1 MPRDIARVA
10 LVALIIL
17 AFSEMG
23 FVSGQSKTIVA
34 NSDPQINYSPE
45 VCPGSAVTKCL
56 GAWWDSDMGDGSVI
70 KTTAGPSSGYNNA
83 QTTMSY
89 SFYGSSLEIYGL
101 ADTDG
106 ANMIVQIDNFL
117 IIVNTST
124 GIGGALLEPR
134 MVYNHT
140 QLDPQIAHTLSIG
153 WSANMNPNTEAGG
166 YKPLSYAYFDH
177 LVVRDFRAVLP
188 SSVTPSDTSTSTT
201 PEQTASAVAASSSSS
216 QALSSIVKP
225 GAIAGIVIAAMFLL
239 LLLGALVYYILRRRR
254 QFNAFRRRPPSP
266 HVKVMIESQETRY
279 AESIGSPTQ
288 RESWN
293 ARPHLS
299 LPPVYGYG
307 TDAGTDKTGYTDEKD
322 VSYLDLE
329 SGNRKSVASSSS
341 SSGNVSNG
349 HKNRKSDIPLHPS
362 IPSPSSS
369 YPSQANLRINTRKSL
384 IAPRHQPSAEA
395 STAVDQD
402 TPPATPFTPYCVG
415 TATVARPQN
424 AQLVPKPSLS
434 SGEFSSA
441 PLLFT
446 VPLPPLPPLPPIPSQ
461 KEEKRR
467 FTKRLSSFRRSRK
480 SSRVGQNEA
489 GSSALEVELNV
500 IGSSRPSFDTMSVM
514 TRSIPP
520 PYTLHENEV

>member
-10 LVALIIL
+10 LVALVIL
-17 AFSEMG
+17 AFTEMD
-23 FVSGQSKTIVA
+23 FVSGQSKTSVA

-45 VCPGSAVTKCL
+45 VCPGAAVTKCL
-56 GAWWDSDMGDGSVI
+56 GAWWDTAMADGSVI

-89 SFYGSSLEIYGL
+89 SFYGSSLEIHGL

-124 GIGGALLEPR
+124 GIGGASLEPR

-140 QLDPQIAHTLSIG
+140 QLDPEIAHTLSVG

-177 LVVRDFRAVLP
+177 LVVGDFRAVAAP
-188 SSVTPSDTSTSTT
+188 SGTSTSTT
-201 PEQTASAVAASSSSS
+201 PEQTSSTVAASSSS

-225 GAIAGIVIAAMFLL
+225 GAVAGIVIAALLFL

-254 QFNAFRRRPPSP
+254 QFSAFRRRPPSP
-266 HVKVMIESQETRY
+266 HVKVVIESQETRY
-279 AESIGSPTQ
+279 AESIGTPAQ
-288 RESWN
+288 RESWK
-293 ARPHLS
+293 AWPHLS

-307 TDAGTDKTGYTDEKD
+307 TDSGMDKTGYTDENG

-349 HKNRKSDIPLHPS
+349 HKNRQSDIPFHLS
-362 IPSPSSS
+362 TPSPSGS

-384 IAPRHQPSAEA
+384 FSPQHKPSAKD

-402 TPPATPFTPYCVG
+402 TPPVTPFTPYCVG

-424 AQLVPKPSLS
+424 AQLVPKSSLS

-441 PLLFT
+441 PFIST

-467 FTKRLSSFRRSRK
+467 FTERLSSFRRSRK
-480 SSRVGQNEA
+480 SSRAGQNEA
-489 GSSALEVELNV
+489 GPSALEVELNV

-520 PYTLHENEV
+520 PYTLHENEA

>member
-17 AFSEMG
+17 AFTEIG

-45 VCPGSAVTKCL
+45 VCPGSAVTECL
-56 GAWWDSDMGDGSVI
+56 GAWWDTAMANGSTI

-89 SFYGSSLEIYGL
+89 SFYGSSLEIHGL
-101 ADTDG
+101 VDTDG

-124 GIGGALLEPR
+124 GIGGASLEPR
-134 MVYNHT
+134 MVYNRT

-177 LVVRDFRAVLP
+177 LVVGDFRAVLP
-188 SSVTPSDTSTSTT
+188 SSVAPSGTSTSTVT
-201 PEQTASAVAASSSSS
+201 EQTSSAVATSSS

-225 GAIAGIVIAAMFLL
+225 GAVAGIVIAALLFLL
-239 LLLGALVYYILRRRR
+239 LLGVLVYYILHRRR
-254 QFNAFRRRPPSP
+254 QLIVFRRRPPSP

-288 RESWN
+288 RESWK

-299 LPPVYGYG
+299 LPPVYGFG
-307 TDAGTDKTGYTDEKD
+307 TDVGTNNTGYTDEKG

-341 SSGNVSNG
+341 SSGSVSNG
-349 HKNRKSDIPLHPS
+349 HKNRESDVPLHPS
-362 IPSPSSS
+362 TPSPISSH
-369 YPSQANLRINTRKSL
+369 PSQASLRINTRKSL
-384 IAPRHQPSAEA
+384 VSPRHQPSAKGSIA
-395 STAVDQD
+395 DDQD
-402 TPPATPFTPYCVG
+402 SPPVTPFTPYCVG

-424 AQLVPKPSLS
+424 AQLVPKSSLS

-441 PLLFT
+441 PLIST

-489 GSSALEVELNV
+489 DPSALEVELNV
-500 IGSSRPSFDTMSVM
+500 IGSSRPSFDAMSVM